1 MQESMSS
8 SRYLLS
14 NQVIKI
20 LIACLIPFLVYL
32 LPTEIFFSGHMS
44 VSQHRVLC
52 IFILA
57 TLLWVME
64 PIPVFATSILIISL
78 ELISISNAGLS
89 SLIQDLNPTELIPY
103 QDIMNAFSSPIIVL
117 FLGGFSL
124 AIAASKYA
132 LDNNLARVLLKPFG
146 VTPKYL
152 MLGFMLI
159 TAVFSM
165 FMSNTATTVM
175 MLSILAPVIAY
186 LPENDGTKKAFVL
199 AIPVAANTGGMAT
212 PIGTPPNAIALGYL
226 EGAHS
231 IDFLTWM
238 AFGLPFVMIQLF
250 LGWVI
255 VRKLFHVNPA
265 PIKLQLSGEFEKSF
279 KAKLVYFTFG
289 LTILLWLT
297 TALHGMNSY
306 VIAVI
311 PVAVFTI
318 AGIIGKEELKQIN
331 WDVLFLVAGGIA
343 IGHALDVTG
352 LADLIAHA
360 IDYNR
365 LSSFGVIAALCV
377 LCWLMANFMSNTA
390 TANLIIPIALAIS
403 TSMQSLSETY
413 GIQGVLVMVAFA
425 ASLGMVLPISTPPN
439 SLAYSTGFITTKD
452 MAKVG
457 VILGVIGLGLIFIAS
472 TLI

>member
-1 MQESMSS
+1 MGIST
-8 SRYLLS
+8 YLDQKKNLQNLVKLFIS
-14 NQVIKI
+14 CI
-20 LIACLIPFLVYL
+20 IPLFLL
-32 LPTEIFFSGHMS
+32 WLPNDLFFSGELTPT
-44 VSQHRVLC
+44 QHRVFC
-52 IFILA
+52 IFVLA

-64 PIPVFATSILIISL
+64 PIPVFATSILIITL
-78 ELISISNAGLS
+78 ELITISNAGLGLFIS
-89 SLIQDLNPTELIPY
+89 DLNPQTLIPY
-103 QDIMNAFSSPIIVL
+103 QDIMNAFSSPIIIL

-124 AIAASKYA
+124 AIAASKYT

-146 VTPKYL
+146 SDPKYL

-186 LPENDGTKKAFVL
+186 LPEDDETRKAFVL

-212 PIGTPPNAIALGYL
+212 PIGTPPNAIALSYL
-226 EGAHS
+226 SGDNA
-231 IDFLTWM
+231 IDFLSWM
-238 AFGLPFVMIQLF
+238 GFGLPFVLIQLF
-250 LGWVI
+250 FGWVL
-255 VRKLFHVNPA
+255 VRKLFRVNPK
-265 PIKLQLSGEFEKSF
+265 PICLKLNGEFEKSAH
-279 KAKLVYFTFG
+279 AKVVYFTFA
-289 LTILLWLT
+289 LTIILWLT

-306 VIAVI
+306 VIAII
-311 PVAVFTI
+311 PIAVFTI

-352 LADLIAHA
+352 LADLIAHS
-360 IDYNR
+360 IDYDS
-365 LSSFGVIAALCV
+365 LTSFGVLVALSF

-390 TANLIIPIALAIS
+390 TANLILPIALAIT
-403 TSMQSLSETY
+403 TSMPGLSETY
-413 GIQGVLVMVAFA
+413 GVQGVLVMVAFS
-425 ASLGMVLPISTPPN
+425 ASLGMILPISTPPN

-457 VILGVIGLGLIFIAS
+457 VTLGLTGLFLIYAASYFI
-472 TLI
+472 

>member
-1 MQESMSS
+1 
-8 SRYLLS
+8 
-14 NQVIKI
+14 
-20 LIACLIPFLVYL
+20 
-32 LPTEIFFSGHMS
+32 
-44 VSQHRVLC
+44 
-52 IFILA
+52 
-57 TLLWVME
+57 
-64 PIPVFATSILIISL
+64 
-78 ELISISNAGLS
+78 
-89 SLIQDLNPTELIPY
+89 
-103 QDIMNAFSSPIIVL
+103 
-117 FLGGFSL
+117 
-124 AIAASKYA
+124 
-132 LDNNLARVLLKPFG
+132 
-146 VTPKYL
+146 
-152 MLGFMLI
+152 
-159 TAVFSM
+159 
-165 FMSNTATTVM
+165 
-175 MLSILAPVIAY
+175 
-186 LPENDGTKKAFVL
+186 
-199 AIPVAANTGGMAT
+199 
-212 PIGTPPNAIALGYL
+212 
-226 EGAHS
+226 